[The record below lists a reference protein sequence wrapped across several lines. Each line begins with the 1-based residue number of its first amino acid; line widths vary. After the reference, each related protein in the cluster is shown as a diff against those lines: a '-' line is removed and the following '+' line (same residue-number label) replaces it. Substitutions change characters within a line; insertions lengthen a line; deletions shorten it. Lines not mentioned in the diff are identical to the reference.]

1 MTSTDSMSA
10 NSPPSRAVAAAEARI
25 SSRRSQQLDRA
36 LTAIRRDLGVPLA
49 AIAGM
54 AALLDQAGDAPQI
67 REFLRHNAMPL
78 GLIALGMLWLGVQ
91 NRKSLGNLGSAYA
104 NEVLQRARTL
114 GKTATAAAIS
124 AALEEIAR
132 SSASV
137 ETKQGKLAAAAVPEL
152 PASAVTL

>member
-1 MTSTDSMSA
+1 MIVTSTDSMPAS
-10 NSPPSRAVAAAEARI
+10 STPSRAVAAAEADIEQTR
-25 SSRRSQQLDRA
+25 QQLDRA
-36 LTAIRRDLGVPLA
+36 LAAIRRDLGVPLA

-104 NEVLQRARTL
+104 NEVLRRARTL

-152 PASAVTL
+152 PERRP